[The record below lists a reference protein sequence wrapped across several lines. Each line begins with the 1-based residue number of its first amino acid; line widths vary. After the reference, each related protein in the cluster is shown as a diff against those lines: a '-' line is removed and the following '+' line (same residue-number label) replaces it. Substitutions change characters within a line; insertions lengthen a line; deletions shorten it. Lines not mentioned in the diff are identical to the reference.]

1 MRRKD
6 REITDIQEIL
16 GVVSRCKVCRLAVAE
31 NNLPYVVP
39 LNFGYEYKNG
49 ELVLYFHGAREG
61 KKIAILKKNPEACF
75 EMDGAH
81 QLIEGPEAAR
91 YSFAYESVIGFGT
104 VEFVEEDEEKSRGL
118 NLLMAHQSGKGDFTF
133 PADQLRTVEVY
144 KIKARSFTGKRRP
157 PPALI
162 T

>member
-16 GVVSRCKVCRLAVAE
+16 GIIGRCKVCRLAVAE

-49 ELVLYFHGAREG
+49 ELSLYFHGAREG
-61 KKIAILKKNPEACF
+61 KKMDMLKKNPEACF

-81 QLIEGPEAAR
+81 QLIEGSEAAK
-91 YSFAYESVIGFGT
+91 YSFAYESVIGFGK
-104 VEFVEEDEEKSRGL
+104 VEFVEGDEEKSRGL

-133 PADQLRTVEVY
+133 PADQLRAVAVY

-157 PPALI
+157 PP
-162 T
+162 